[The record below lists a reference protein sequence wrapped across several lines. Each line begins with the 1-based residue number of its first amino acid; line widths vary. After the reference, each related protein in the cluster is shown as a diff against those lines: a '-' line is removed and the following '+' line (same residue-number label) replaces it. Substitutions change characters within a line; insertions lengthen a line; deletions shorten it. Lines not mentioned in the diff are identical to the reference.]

1 MCVCGCM
8 VSIYSE
14 LYACVCCFQITYA
27 IGDAMETVSF
37 TVPPIAANLS
47 EFGFRKDITVTFRLP
62 LYLV

>member
-1 MCVCGCM
+1 M

-14 LYACVCCFQITYA
+14 SYAYVCYFQITYA

-37 TVPPIAANLS
+37 TVPPITTDSTELVY
-47 EFGFRKDITVTFRLP
+47 RKNITVKFRLP